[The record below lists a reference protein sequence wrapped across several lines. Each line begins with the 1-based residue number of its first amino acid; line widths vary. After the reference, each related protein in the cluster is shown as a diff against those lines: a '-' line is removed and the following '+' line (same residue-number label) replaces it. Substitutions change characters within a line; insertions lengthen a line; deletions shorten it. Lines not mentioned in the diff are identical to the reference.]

1 MTITASP
8 LTVTRRNAAVS
19 ASAWFHT
26 TDPGEFAVTYPT
38 GITGPATVEAAG
50 SRVWGNMG
58 AGGDYLAYP
67 SIGQDREDVTWLF
80 EIDYSKIPSGNRT
93 TLANAFPVIP
103 IATCIRTDALSRSN
117 WAFFA
122 RRYVNNT
129 QNAFNIVVSDS
140 PDNSTVPSV
149 CLFGEKILASFP
161 TTPIKFAITKATG
174 GAHVLHWGVRGPHQS
189 GTRPSTGT
197 MGGTEVM
204 IFHQAV
210 QFSKI
215 SRVCSSAEL
224 DAWFASGTVPVSD
237 REFAYLGGHE
247 ITANKIFD
255 SGPNAYDLYA
265 YQVEYYQAP
274 GMIGDYT
281 DTGFTSPLVEVPITI
296 AADCTAGTHNITLRR
311 TRVGIPTRVP
321 ALSDA
326 VLYDDGTLPVTVAVE
341 TEVVEIGPD
350 IDCQVPSYPHAF
362 DLLLS
367 GTYDGAATV
376 VSDDANLVPT
386 SPVTITDGVA
396 TVPCVASADIT
407 AATVTATGPGG
418 DTGTCSVTV
427 SEVPESTVPI
437 KVGPSQTV
445 RRGSTTISVHIS
457 GQDGVVTLASTP
469 HGLDC
474 PASATISG
482 GEVDVAIP
490 IMSVG
495 TYTITATQGV
505 LSDTAVVIVPGNY
518 QATEDYD
525 LVQDIADVIEDM
537 IPASGNAYHYDEIVI
552 GDDGRLDAEDHVFGV
567 RVVGAIEGP
576 IVGGKTIMVEVAVVS
591 FPQVS
596 PADVEALQNYL
607 SQEADW
613 PAYVGAVVCNQVQV
627 NELNGGDIVIY
638 QLEVILG

>member
-8 LTVTRRNAAVS
+8 LTVTRKNAAVS
-19 ASAWFHT
+19 ASAYIHT
-26 TDPGEFAVTYPT
+26 TDPGTFACTYPA
-38 GITGPATVEAAG
+38 GISGPATVTAAG
-50 SRVWGNMG
+50 SRVYKIPNDNG
-58 AGGDYLAYP
+58 AYLALQT
-67 SIGQDREDVTWLF
+67 S
-80 EIDYSKIPSGNRT
+80 
-93 TLANAFPVIP
+93 
-103 IATCIRTDALSRSN
+103 ALSSRLGVTIVGKTSIDLLAK
-117 WAFFA
+117 AFGAATNGQEFQPLIHCINESAA
-122 RRYVNNT
+122 RRVNWGVLLNVFRT
-129 QNAFNIVVSDS
+129 GALYTARISYNQSADSGTNDAAYLGAFDGAITGDIRWAVVLPASGT
-140 PDNSTVPSV
+140 TVPVYMTSRANV
-149 CLFGEKILASFP
+149 VN
-161 TTPIKFAITKATG
+161 ATR
-174 GAHVLHWGVRGPHQS
+174 AATS
-189 GTRPSTGT
+189 GT
-197 MGGTEVM
+197 MGGSEVVVL
-204 IFHQAV
+204 QGGLETAV
-210 QFSKI
+210 FA
-215 SRVCSSAEL
+215 REL
-224 DAWFASGTVPVSD
+224 SNDDLDLWFAGTLPATPAAAWMGS
-237 REFAYLGGHE
+237 HE
-247 ITANKIFD
+247 IDVTDPVIFD
-255 SGPNAYDLYA
+255 TSGNNYDL
-265 YQVEYYQAP
+265 
-274 GMIGDYT
+274 GDYDVTGLQAANMRALTT
-281 DTGFTSPLVEVPITI
+281 DTGFTSPLVEIPITI
-296 AADCTAGTHNITLRR
+296 AADCTAGVKNITLRR
-311 TRVGIPTRVP
+311 TRVGIPARVP
-321 ALSDA
+321 ALADA
-326 VLYDDGTLPVTVAVE
+326 VLYDDGTLAVTVAVE
-341 TEVVEIGPD
+341 TEVVHIGPD
-350 IDCQVPSYPHAF
+350 IVCQVPSYPHSF

-367 GTYDGAATV
+367 GTYDGSATV